1 MCSINPYYRI
11 LKKKTKMNKS
21 NTYLTSK
28 FTVELEYTQCITER
42 ERKIDRDRQIYRQN
56 ILNIDRK

>member
-1 MCSINPYYRI
+1 
-11 LKKKTKMNKS
+11 MNKS

-42 ERKIDRDRQIYRQN
+42 ERKIDRDRQIDRQN